1 MHRLRLLLF
10 LAFLCFSLIPKAEQ
24 PTEWFSQDI
33 LLKNGVF
40 KNYGFVSEPKSIGI
54 VLNNNSSITKTY
66 YLKLNNPHINK
77 IFVIGSKG
85 DTLYVTGDQYL
96 FNSRPIYFWE
106 YVFPIQ
112 IQPNKSDSIRFE
124 LHKNGETLSFH
135 ALLINEKSYP
145 KIHDGYIY
153 FYSLFFSFSIFLFL
167 AFLLLG
173 IYKKDTKHFLFA
185 FFICTSAS
193 WALNERG
200 VFFQYLWPN
209 NIALQERLDTF
220 FATPSF
226 GLVIFILFFN
236 ETYKNLIGK
245 RLKSVLVFFL
255 FFLTIR
261 TILVFFYPA
270 LSENI
275 ELKYNMLRISNGI
288 VITVI
293 LFFLFNL
300 IRFGRK
306 RILPLDTIGFFVYF
320 SYLLKL
326 ALKQSNLD
334 FVLTERFH
342 GFAYPL
348 MQTVTIGIFSF
359 SNYLKYR
366 EERKQKQLKE
376 NAIVL
381 DKEKE
386 MTETILSVQ
395 ENERESIGRNI
406 HDQIGGLL
414 ATAKIKLETIK
425 IKNNDVQLTK
435 ELDSVIN
442 IMNRS
447 SAEIYQ
453 IIDELVPPSLKG
465 ETLSSIINS
474 RIEILQQSTTIRF
487 AVEIEDVVLE
497 QKLLLKLYRILS
509 ELLTNSIKHA
519 NCTNIQIN
527 FSQNNKGY
535 TLDYIDDGIGFNNK
549 VERNH
554 GINNIESRV
563 NYLKGT
569 IDFYSV
575 PGKTHYSIHI
585 PHSQHEE

>member
-10 LAFLCFSLIPKAEQ
+10 LTFMCLSLFSKAEQ

-33 LLKNGVF
+33 LLNKGVF
-40 KNYGFVSEPKSIGI
+40 KNYGFVSEPKDIG
-54 VLNNNSSITKTY
+54 VVFNNNTDEEITY
-66 YLKLNNPHINK
+66 FLKVNNPHINR
-77 IFVIGSKG
+77 IYVTNTNN
-85 DTLYVTGDQYL
+85 DTLYITGDR
-96 FNSRPIYFWE
+96 FPFGTRPIYFWE
-106 YVFPIQ
+106 YVFPIKLK
-112 IQPNKSDSIRFE
+112 PNTTDSIKIQF
-124 LHKNGETLSFH
+124 HKKGETLSFH
-135 ALLINEKSYP
+135 ALLINEKAYP
-145 KIHDGYIY
+145 KIHDAHLY
-153 FYSLFFSFSIFLFL
+153 FYSTFLSVSIFLLFIFIFL
-167 AFLLLG
+167 GF
-173 IYKKDTKHFLFA
+173 YKNETKHFLFA
-185 FFICTSAS
+185 LFIFISAG

-200 VFFQYLWPN
+200 VFFQYIWPN

-220 FATPSF
+220 FATPSL
-226 GLVIFILFFN
+226 GLVVFILFFN
-236 ETYKNLIGK
+236 ETYKDFIGK

-255 FFLTIR
+255 VFLVVR

-275 ELKYNMLRISNGI
+275 TLKYNMLRISNVI

-300 IRFGRK
+300 IRFGTK
-306 RILPLDTIGFFVYF
+306 RILPLDTIGFIVYF
-320 SYLLKL
+320 AYLLKL
-326 ALKQSNLD
+326 ALKQNNLD

-348 MQTVTIGIFSF
+348 MQTVTIGIFSI

-366 EERKQKQLKE
+366 QERKQKQLEE
-376 NAIVL
+376 NALAL

-386 MTETILSVQ
+386 MTEIILSVQ

-474 RIEILQQSTTIRF
+474 RIEILQQSTSITF

-535 TLDYIDDGIGFNNK
+535 TLDYKDDGIGFNNQ

-563 NYLKGT
+563 KYLNGT